1 MSTAGTH
8 RGLCRVSGKMFCVSV
23 SFIIPYD
30 SFPFVI
36 LVRRSVFLVKS
47 TVYIATCYKNDGS
60 VHDSLPSYICVAL
73 EVQYLPSLCGE
84 QLMALCCVA
93 GTAM

>member
-1 MSTAGTH
+1 M
-8 RGLCRVSGKMFCVSV
+8 
-23 SFIIPYD
+23 
-30 SFPFVI
+30 
-36 LVRRSVFLVKS
+36 
-47 TVYIATCYKNDGS
+47 VYIATCYKNDGS